1 MTRSDLRRLDDAML
15 TPSAPGIAPD
25 PRLDVPEPPHAR
37 RLGGIALLVV
47 LLLLLAL
54 GAGIGLL
61 LFRLSGLAL

>member
-1 MTRSDLRRLDDAML
+1 ML
-15 TPSAPGIAPD
+15 TPSAQGIAPD
-25 PRLDVPEPPHAR
+25 LRLDVPEPPHAR